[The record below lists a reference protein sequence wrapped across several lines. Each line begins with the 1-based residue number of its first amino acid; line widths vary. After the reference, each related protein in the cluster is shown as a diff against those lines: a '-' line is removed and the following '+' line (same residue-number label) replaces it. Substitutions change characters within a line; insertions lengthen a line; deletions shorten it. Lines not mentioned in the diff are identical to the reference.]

1 MNKNLKVK
9 IPSSKG
15 LVFIKAIR
23 VKVKDI
29 KPNPNSRTLKFRFVK
44 KFQKAIRNKT
54 LNNELNIPPCVSE
67 KLELESGNHQY
78 NAHVLENQEY
88 MIVAVVKFID
98 FENKP
103 AKYWQEIWQSVEN
116 NDDNDEFIRNPRDDE
131 QIIQTAVNLIDKK
144 LINQTEID
152 VKNCLK
158 DQQVK
163 PDKFNYFLSKILN
176 DKSNSP
182 KICKVYNSTYADDF
196 INKNYKVVLSTPKK
210 IVKNTDDAI
219 YFKQQFT
226 KENDDK
232 VYDNRVFDFYVKS
245 ILKYPSSNIKVF
257 SYVDSIN
264 PNHIIAVRNAKKKLI
279 QNKISMYRQFIKLYD
294 EKKIKDL
301 EFINLPQLVEEV
313 KNNIS
318 NDTK

>member
-9 IPSSKG
+9 IPSAPG

-29 KPNPNSRTLKFRFVK
+29 KPKYNTRKLEFRFVK
-44 KFQKAIRNKT
+44 KFQRAIRKKT
-54 LNNELNIPPCVSE
+54 LNHELYIPPCVSE
-67 KLELESGNHQY
+67 DLELESGYHQY
-78 NAHVLENQEY
+78 NAHVLEDQEY
-88 MIVAVVKFID
+88 MTVAVVKFID
-98 FENKP
+98 FKDKP
-103 AKYWQEIWQSVEN
+103 AKYWQLNWRSVEN
-116 NDDNDEFIRNPRDDE
+116 NDDNDEFIRNPRNDE
-131 QIIQTAVNLIDKK
+131 QIIQTIVNQIDEK

-152 VKNCLK
+152 IKKSLK
-158 DQQVK
+158 DQQVR

-182 KICKVYNSTYADDF
+182 QICTVYNSTYADDY
-196 INKNYKVVLSTPKK
+196 INQNYDVVLSTPKK
-210 IVKNTDDAI
+210 IVKNTNDDTI

-232 VYDNRVFDFYVKS
+232 VYDNKVFDYYVKS
-245 ILKYPSSNIKVF
+245 MLKYPSSNVKVF

-313 KNNIS
+313 K
-318 NDTK
+318 K